1 MAKKRKGIPGVS
13 FSWKRAIGLSA
24 AKAKVSKSIGV
35 PLTKQ
40 GRQRKMGK
48 AAGCCIPAMMLGAGA
63 AGAMI
68 ALAQL
73 GGKLL
78 A

>member
-1 MAKKRKGIPGVS
+1 MAKKKGIPGVS

-24 AKAKVSKSIGV
+24 AKGKLSKQLGV

-63 AGAMI
+63 VGAM
-68 ALAQL
+68 AGLVQL
-73 GGKLL
+73 SVKLL